1 MKEIK
6 KKILKKIDKEMQ
18 LIHYGSVIFG
28 VGLFIAA
35 IISLIATYG
44 TLSPMGA
51 RIATGVLIMFGI
63 VVGLINVT
71 SKETISFLI
80 ASIVIVMLIGP
91 FMSSIIQTFAIDQT
105 GNTSKLL
112 GEIFKNL
119 IGLIVPAA
127 LIVSLK
133 TIFVTAKDE

>member
-6 KKILKKIDKEMQ
+6 KKILKKIDKKMKVVQ
-18 LIHYGSVIFG
+18 YGSIIFG
-28 VGLFIAA
+28 LGLLLAA
-35 IISLIATYG
+35 IMAALATLG
-44 TLSPMGA
+44 SVSPMGS
-51 RIATGVLIMFGI
+51 RIATGFLIIIGI
-63 VVGLINVT
+63 VVGLINIT
-71 SKETISFLI
+71 SKETTPFLV

-91 FMSSIIQTFAIDQT
+91 FMSSIIQTFGIEQA

-127 LIVSLK
+127 LVVSLK